1 MPGKVPAA
9 RWGACPG
16 FLMGGVLRVDFPRA
30 RLYSCA
36 SDTPAAP
43 AKLGEEPLPA
53 RGTVPFPVDSRFE
66 FCILPPVV

>member
-16 FLMGGVLRVDFPRA
+16 FRMGGAWLVGEAPPLPVNP
-30 RLYSCA
+30 SV
-36 SDTPAAP
+36 P
-43 AKLGEEPLPA
+43 AKLGERAPPVRA
-53 RGTVPFPVDSRFE
+53 PVPFPVESRFE